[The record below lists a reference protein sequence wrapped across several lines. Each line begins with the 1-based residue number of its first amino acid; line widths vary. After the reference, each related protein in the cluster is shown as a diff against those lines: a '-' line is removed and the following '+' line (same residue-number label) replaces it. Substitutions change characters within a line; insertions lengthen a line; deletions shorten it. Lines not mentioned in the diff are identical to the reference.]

1 MEITWLA
8 HSCFR
13 LRSNDVTVLTDPFPD
28 SIGATMGQVQP
39 TIATVSNRHPNHSH
53 VADLQGDFHLID
65 GPGEY
70 AISGVYIR
78 GVMTPLNP
86 EEPLEGRNTAYFMEM
101 EGLRL
106 CHPGDLNATF
116 LGQHVG
122 EVTPVDV
129 LFAPAGGHC
138 TLELNRIGD
147 LIQALSPRLVVP
159 MHYKVPGISIELG
172 HLDPFL
178 REMGTKAEEPQS
190 RLSVTAT
197 SLPAQTRV
205 VVLRPVGVGPGG

>member
-28 SIGATMGQVQP
+28 SIGAMVGQIQP
-39 TIATVSNRHPNHSH
+39 TIVTVSNRHPNHSH

-78 GVMTPLNP
+78 GIMTPLELGEPP
-86 EEPLEGRNTAYFMEM
+86 ESRNTAYFLEM

-106 CHPGDLNATF
+106 CHPGDLSTIF
-116 LGQHVG
+116 SGQHVD

-129 LFAPAGGHC
+129 LFAPAGGGC
-138 TLELNRIGD
+138 TLEINRIRE
-147 LIQALSPRLVVP
+147 LIQTLSPRLVVP
-159 MHYKVPGISIELG
+159 MHYKVPGIAIELG
-172 HLDPFL
+172 ELDPFL
-178 REMGTKAEEPQS
+178 REMGTKAEEPQP

-197 SLPAQTRV
+197 SLPAETRV
-205 VVLRPVGVGPGG
+205 VVLRPMRVGAAG